1 MSKKVKSFLE
11 RVEGDNCVEG
21 VLSILTDDMNPAND
35 FHLKETLQSLT
46 RKVHLHIRG
55 IIHSKVSYSG
65 VALPRHLMKSG
76 FVR

>member
-35 FHLKETLQSLT
+35 FNLKETLQSLT
-46 RKVHLHIRG
+46 RKVHF
-55 IIHSKVSYSG
+55 HSSNVI
-65 VALPRHLMKSG
+65 L
-76 FVR
+76 

>member
-21 VLSILTDDMNPAND
+21 VLSILTDDMNPSND
-35 FHLKETLQSLT
+35 FNLKETLQSMT
-46 RKVHLHIRG
+46 RKVPWHVLG
-55 IIHSKVSYSG
+55 VIHSNVNYFG
-65 VALPRHLMKSG
+65 VPSPKQPMKLG